1 MSEFKL
7 TVPVVFCVFKR
18 LDTTKQVFEKIR
30 EAQPEKLYI
39 ISDAPREHVAGE
51 KEKVEEVRAYIDA
64 HVDWDCRLVHHY
76 ADQNMGCGKRLSS
89 GITWVFERE
98 EQAIILEDDC
108 VPDSTFF
115 RYCQE
120 MLEYYK
126 DDERILLISGNNPIA
141 RLYQTQHDYLFSY
154 VPFIWG
160 WATWRRAWKLY
171 DYRISSWPENRKN
184 PVFKRAIP
192 VKKAYWLYTCEFD
205 VLNSG
210 KFDDTWSYQ
219 FMYTGIINS
228 MYGILPAKSHVFNIG
243 FMEEST
249 HTKDVP
255 KWMSQEVEPVR
266 FPIRHRERV
275 EWDRDFDIRYMEHF
289 GEHGLT
295 VKIKHMLGF
304 DINKSIFEVL
314 KKKKK

>member
-1 MSEFKL
+1 MADFILS
-7 TVPVVFCVFKR
+7 VPVVFCVFKR
-18 LDTTKQVFEKIR
+18 LDTTKRVFEKIR
-30 EAQPEKLYI
+30 EAKPQKLYI
-39 ISDAPREHVAGE
+39 ISDAPREHVNGE
-51 KEKVEEVRAYIDA
+51 REKVEEVRNYIDT
-64 HVDWDCRLVHHY
+64 HVDWTCELIHHY
-76 ADQNMGCGKRLSS
+76 AERNMGCGKRLSS

-120 MLEYYK
+120 MLDYYR

-141 RLYQTQHDYLFSY
+141 QLYPTEHDYLFSN

-171 DYRISSWPENRKN
+171 DYRIASWPENKKN
-184 PVFKRAIP
+184 PIWKKAIP
-192 VKKAYWLYTCEFD
+192 VKKAYWLYTSEFD
-205 VLNSG
+205 VLHSG

-219 FMYTGIINS
+219 LMYAGVLHS

-249 HTKDVP
+249 HTKDAPEWVN
-255 KWMSQEVEPVR
+255 QDVAPVQ
-266 FPIRHRERV
+266 FPIRHRKEV
-275 EWDRDFDIRYMEHF
+275 VWDREYDICYMKHA

-295 VKIKHMLGF
+295 VRIKHLLGL
-304 DINKSIFEVL
+304 DINKSVLEIL
-314 KKKKK
+314 KKRK